1 MSVVYFTLYNPNPK
15 FLGKS
20 YKKEISNN
28 TYRKIVAF
36 IQMPVN
42 LLVFYKRLLFN
53 GKVYHSVDYVRAH
66 AQCSSAV
73 KYTDS
78 CSNVQFGFIIWF
90 VKGPCG

>member
-1 MSVVYFTLYNPNPK
+1 M
-15 FLGKS
+15 
-20 YKKEISNN
+20 
-28 TYRKIVAF
+28 YRKIVAF

-42 LLVFYKRLLFN
+42 LLVFYKRLLVN

-90 VKGPCG
+90 AKGPCG